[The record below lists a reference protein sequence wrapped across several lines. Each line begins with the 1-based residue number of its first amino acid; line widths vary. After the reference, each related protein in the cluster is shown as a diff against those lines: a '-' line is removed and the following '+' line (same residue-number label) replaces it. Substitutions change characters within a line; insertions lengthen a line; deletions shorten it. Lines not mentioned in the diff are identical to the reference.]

1 MAAELAEL
9 IVYCQTKPGGI
20 SMTKVRNNEMK
31 YNNMSSSTYENML
44 KLSNN
49 VENKDDLIKYHEKV
63 LSRIY
68 PKGRNIF
75 SGNFNPIPNWK
86 TGAQM
91 AALNVQTAGPYLR
104 LNSAMFQQNGNSG
117 YVLKPSLKKVNN
129 LECELSILTFLF
141 AGLRRMHLYHQNED
155 SRSKAPLICE
165 AT

>member
-1 MAAELAEL
+1 
-9 IVYCQTKPGGI
+9 
-20 SMTKVRNNEMK
+20 MTKVKNQEMK
-31 YNNMSSSTYENML
+31 YNNMSSSTFENML

-49 VENKDDLIKYHEKV
+49 VENKDDLIKYHENV

-75 SGNFNPIPNWK
+75 SGNFNPIPTWK

-129 LECELSILTFLF
+129 LECELSIFTFLF
-141 AGLRRMHLYHQNED
+141 AGLRRTHLYHQNED
-155 SRSKAPLICE
+155 PRSKTPLICE